1 MATTSYVFRNP
12 GVLDPISITTFGVS
26 AKIDAATAI
35 GYFGTGLK
43 YAIAVLLRN
52 NCSVTIYSGGHT
64 YTFATQQHLIRNK
77 GFSVVTM
84 NGVELGFTTE
94 LGKDWEV
101 WQAFRELYCNMQDEA
116 GECWDTQHDNSST
129 YDVNHTSVVVT
140 GDAMERCWAKRSS
153 IILEQ
158 QAAVHSGADA
168 TAYPGPSDYLYYRG
182 VRCYKLQ
189 KPSLYT
195 WDITTRMDLT
205 EDRTFKYV
213 WYAQEAAAR
222 TVRQADQPDFVR
234 RVVCAEVG
242 TWESNLHYS
251 GAVEATFTKEVTAM
265 VRSFSTDCNHSAM
278 ELVRV
283 TALDALSAG
292 EPFRLDLVDQRRLQ
306 IAIAFCKKIGF
317 AVDTYPIRCTEFLGD
332 SVLGRASDGA
342 IYISKRT
349 FMMGTKMLV
358 GTLIEEYLHLAHG
371 LQDESRGMQNFLFDA
386 LVTLGEKL
394 TKKPL

>member
-26 AKIDAATAI
+26 AKTDAATAI

-43 YAIAVLLRN
+43 YAIAVLLRH
-52 NCSVTIYSGGHT
+52 NCNVTIYSGGAT
-64 YTFATQQHLIRNK
+64 YSFATTQHLIRNK
-77 GFSVVTM
+77 GFTVVTM
-84 NGVELGFTTE
+84 NGAALGFTTE

-101 WQAFRELYCNMQDEA
+101 WQAFRELYCNMQDED
-116 GECWDTQHDNSST
+116 GECWDTLHDNSST

-140 GDAMERCWAKRSS
+140 GSAMEHCWAKRSS
-153 IILEQ
+153 IILDQ
-158 QAAVHSGADA
+158 QGAVCGGADA

-195 WDITTRMDLT
+195 WDITTKMDLT
-205 EDRTFKYV
+205 EDRTFKYA
-213 WYAQEAAAR
+213 WYATEAAAR
-222 TVRQADQPDFVR
+222 TVRQTDCADFVR
-234 RVVCAEVG
+234 HVVCADDAA
-242 TWESNLHYS
+242 WEATLHYS
-251 GAVEATFTKEVTAM
+251 GAVEATFTTEVTAL
-265 VRSFSTDCNHSAM
+265 VRSFSTTANSSAKA
-278 ELVRV
+278 LVRV
-283 TALDALSAG
+283 TALDALAAG
-292 EPFRLDLVDQRRLQ
+292 EPFKLDVVDQRRLQ

-332 SVLGRASDGA
+332 SVLGRATNGT

-349 FMMGTKMLV
+349 FMMGTKMLA
-358 GTLIEEYLHLAHG
+358 GTLIEEYLHIAHG